1 MKLPII
7 NIPVRLPK
15 WVFSWVLLVCDSFM
29 GLLVFY
35 SEIKPRFNISGDSFN
50 DIELIFLTIQFCWC
64 VLFYFNRLYQGEY
77 TISRLS
83 ELVRLA
89 RLIALVIGSIIIFE
103 AIGIIPDLIIP
114 VTIFRYGVLFCLFTM
129 CNRIVLRTIQK
140 WLLEKGI
147 GRENTVIIGANQRGK
162 KAAQFFYDHHSPHN

>member
-7 NIPVRLPK
+7 NIPVRFPK

-29 GLLVFY
+29 GFLVFY

-114 VTIFRYGVLFCLFTM
+114 VTIFRYGVLFCLFTT
-129 CNRIVLRTIQK
+129 CNRIVLRSIKK
-140 WLLEKGI
+140 WLLTKGI
-147 GRENTVIIGANQRGK
+147 GR
-162 KAAQFFYDHHSPHN
+162 